1 MIVSVCMITY
11 NHEAYIEQAITS
23 ILSQNTAF
31 EYELVVAND
40 CSKDNTHNIIK
51 ALIKE
56 HPKGSR
62 IKYIN
67 HQTNV
72 GMMKNFIGVLEAC
85 SGKYIAICDGDDYWI
100 HDDKLQMQVD
110 FLDKNHN
117 FSIVYTLNTIHY
129 NTGEILDNPV
139 KPINLKDAE
148 VKDLVA
154 RNFIPASSSMFRNKI
169 KQINFAQWIYS
180 SPYGDWPLA
189 LLLTK
194 NGEKIKC
201 LQHKTLAYRKD
212 VGVISQMKAKEMSLL
227 EANYNM
233 FSMILKDDN
242 YNIIKPL
249 IEYRLYRFEL
259 SLIKTYNK
267 NRKYKAAYSKLGQL
281 KKYTIDN
288 KLSRLE
294 LIKLYVASFYR
305 GVIGNN

>member
-1 MIVSVCMITY
+1 MITY
-11 NHEAYIEQAITS
+11 NHEAYIEQAISS
-23 ILSQNTAF
+23 ILSQNTTF
-31 EYELVVAND
+31 NYELVIAND
-40 CSKDNTHNIIK
+40 CSTDNTHNIIETI
-51 ALIKE
+51 IKE
-56 HPKGSR
+56 HPKGNY

-72 GMMKNFIGVLEAC
+72 GMMKNFISTLIAC

-110 FLDKNHN
+110 FLEENLDFN
-117 FSIVYTLNTIHY
+117 IVYTLNKIHY
-129 NTGEILDNPV
+129 NTDEIVDNPV

-154 RNFIPASSSMFRNKI
+154 RNFIPASSVMFRNSI
-169 KQINFAQWIYS
+169 KQINFAPWIYS

-201 LQHKTLAYRKD
+201 LQHQTLAYRKN

-227 EANYNM
+227 QANYSM
-233 FSMILKDDN
+233 FSKIVKDDN
-242 YNIIKPL
+242 YSTIKPL
-249 IEYRLYRFEL
+249 VQYRLYRFEL

-267 NRKYKAAYSKLGQL
+267 NRKYKAAFSKLKQL
-281 KKYTIDN
+281 KQYTVDN

-294 LIKLYVASFYR
+294 LIKLYIISFFK
-305 GVIGNN
+305 GVKGNN